1 MSTFDYTSRDYFS
14 IKQDLLARAEQVLP
28 EWTSRDQSDFGML
41 MVDLWSY
48 MGDIL
53 HYYVDK
59 AAQESF
65 LSTATQRESILAIAN
80 LLDYVPTGRTPSHAS
95 ISLVATNSA
104 ATNETPI
111 LIPKFTRF
119 LAKPLLETAD
129 DVVFT
134 SDKAIAFN
142 STGAAISGY
151 DTYQKGTSVEL
162 NLTEGEMYQESFTSD
177 GRISQQ
183 YLLSVTGIV
192 NSSIEVYVAEG
203 ANGSEIPYTQVT
215 RLIEA
220 TNSDLVFSVTLSADD
235 TSTIVFGNSVHGKIP
250 TTNAVVRIVYR
261 RSRGAAGNVDV
272 NAIKEFESLNNIY
285 GPPYDGVI
293 ITPNSTKA
301 IGGTDSES
309 ITSLKTNIPAS
320 FRSQDR
326 AVSIQDYIDLTLR
339 VPGVVKA
346 TAKINA
352 DTPVQ
357 GLIISKKIQDNRVV
371 LGTASAHGLSVSDI
385 VGISGL
391 GYPYDGS
398 FGLVTASASVLAYD
412 LDITE
417 PNSAS
422 VIVNSP
428 AAQYRNDNVRIY
440 ALTDQSVYDGTLP
453 VEPTT
458 SPIAVDSSLRYSVYD
473 YISPRQMFGVNSVVM
488 PSITLTSVYVGLTLN
503 VMSTFSQEAVKTDVE
518 DAIKELFS
526 FQNVTF
532 DQVITLGTLYRTVLD
547 ITGVDYVT
555 ITTFNTS
562 GTPNEISTVG
572 ISPSVKGVTTT
583 TGTLLL
589 LEDLAVTASG
599 GIAVA

>member
-28 EWTSRDQSDFGML
+28 EWTSRDSSDFGML
-41 MVDLWSY
+41 MVDLWAY

-80 LLDYVPTGRTPSHAS
+80 LLDYVPTGRTPAHAS

-142 STGAAISGY
+142 STGAAVSGY
-151 DTYQKGTSVEL
+151 ETYQKGTSVEL
-162 NLTEGEMYQESFTSD
+162 NLTEGGMYQESFTSD

-183 YLLSVTGIV
+183 YMLSTTGIV

-203 ANGSEIPYTQVT
+203 ANGAEILYTQVT

-285 GPPYDGVI
+285 GPPYDGVL

-357 GLIISKKIQDNRVV
+357 GLIISKKIQDNQVV
-371 LGTASAHGLSVSDI
+371 LGTASAHGLLVSDI
-385 VGISGL
+385 VGITGL

-398 FGLVTASASVLAYD
+398 FELVTASASVLAYD

-422 VIVNSP
+422 VVVDSQY
-428 AAQYRNDNVRIY
+428 AQYRNDNVRIY
-440 ALTDQSVYDGTLP
+440 ALTDQSVYDGTLA

-458 SPIAVDSSLRYSVYD
+458 SPIEVESSLRVAVYD

-518 DAIKELFS
+518 NAIKELFS
-526 FQNVTF
+526 FENVTF

>member
-41 MVDLWSY
+41 MVDLWAY

-80 LLDYVPTGRTPSHAS
+80 LLDYVPTGRTPAHAS

-104 ATNETPI
+104 ATDETPI

-142 STGAAISGY
+142 STGAAVSGY
-151 DTYQKGTSVEL
+151 EVYQKGTSIEL
-162 NLTEGEMYQESFTSD
+162 DLTEGEMYQESFTSD

-183 YLLSVTGIV
+183 YMLSTTGIV

-203 ANGSEIPYTQVT
+203 ANGAEIPYTQVT

-285 GPPYDGVI
+285 GPPYDGVL

-320 FRSQDR
+320 FSSQDR

-357 GLIISKKIQDNRVV
+357 GLIISKKIQDNQVV

-385 VGISGL
+385 VGITGL

-398 FGLVTASASVLAYD
+398 FGLVTASASVLAYN

-422 VIVNSP
+422 VVVDSP
-428 AAQYRNDNVRIY
+428 TALYRNDNVRIY
-440 ALTDQSVYDGTLP
+440 ALTDQSVYDGTLA

-458 SPIAVDSSLRYSVYD
+458 SPIAVESSIRYSVYD

-526 FQNVTF
+526 FENVTF

>member
-41 MVDLWSY
+41 IVDLWAY

-80 LLDYVPTGRTPSHAS
+80 LLDYVPTGRTPAHAS
-95 ISLVATNSA
+95 ISLVGTNSA
-104 ATNETPI
+104 ATDETPI

-142 STGAAISGY
+142 STGAAVSGY
-151 DTYQKGTSVEL
+151 EVYQKGTSIEL
-162 NLTEGEMYQESFTSD
+162 DLTEGEMYQESFTSD

-183 YLLSVTGIV
+183 YMLSTTGIV

-203 ANGSEIPYTQVT
+203 ANGAEIPYTQVT

-285 GPPYDGVI
+285 GPPYDGVL

-357 GLIISKKIQDNRVV
+357 GLIISKKIQDNKVV
-371 LGTASAHGLSVSDI
+371 LGTASAHGLLVSDI
-385 VGISGL
+385 VGITGL

-398 FGLVTASASVLAYD
+398 FELVTASASVLAYN

-422 VIVNSP
+422 VAVDSP
-428 AAQYRNDNVRIY
+428 TALYRNDNVRIY
-440 ALTDQSVYDGTLP
+440 ALTDQSVYDGTLA

-458 SPIAVDSSLRYSVYD
+458 SPIAVESSLRYSVYD

-503 VMSTFSQEAVKTDVE
+503 VMSTFSQDAVKTDVE

>member
-41 MVDLWSY
+41 MVDLWAY

-80 LLDYVPTGRTPSHAS
+80 LLDYVPTGRTPAHAS
-95 ISLVATNSA
+95 ISLIATNSA
-104 ATNETPI
+104 ATDETPI

-142 STGAAISGY
+142 STGASISGY
-151 DTYQKGTSVEL
+151 ETYQKGTSVEL

-183 YLLSVTGIV
+183 YMLSTTGIV

-203 ANGSEIPYTQVT
+203 ANGAEIPYTQVT

-285 GPPYDGVI
+285 GPPYDGVL

-357 GLIISKKIQDNRVV
+357 GLIISKKIQDNKVV

-385 VGISGL
+385 VGITGL

-398 FGLVTASASVLAYD
+398 FELVTASASVLAYD

-422 VIVNSP
+422 VVVDSP
-428 AAQYRNDNVRIY
+428 TALYRNDNVRIY
-440 ALTDQSVYDGTLP
+440 ALTDQSVYDGTLA

-458 SPIAVDSSLRYSVYD
+458 SPISVESSLRYSVYD
-473 YISPRQMFGVNSVVM
+473 YIAPRQMFGVNSVVM
-488 PSITLTSVYVGLTLN
+488 PSITLTSVYVSLTLN

-526 FQNVTF
+526 FQNVNF
-532 DQVITLGTLYRTVLD
+532 DQVVTLGALYRTVLD

>member
-28 EWTSRDQSDFGML
+28 EWTSRDSSDFGML
-41 MVDLWSY
+41 LVDLWAY

-65 LSTATQRESILAIAN
+65 LTTATQRESILAIAN
-80 LLDYVPTGRTPSHAS
+80 LLDYVPTGRAPAHAS

-104 ATNETPI
+104 ATDETPI
-111 LIPKFTRF
+111 LIPKYTRF

-151 DTYQKGTSVEL
+151 EVYQKGTSVEL

-183 YLLSVTGIV
+183 YMLSTTGIV

-203 ANGSEIPYTQVT
+203 ANGAEIPYTQVT

-261 RSRGAAGNVDV
+261 RSRGAAGNVDI
-272 NAIKEFESLNNIY
+272 NAIREFESLNNIY
-285 GPPYDGVI
+285 GPPYDGVS
-293 ITPNSTKA
+293 ITPNTTKA

-326 AVSIQDYIDLTLR
+326 AVSIQDYVDLTLR
-339 VPGVVKA
+339 VPGIVKA
-346 TAKINA
+346 TAKVNA
-352 DTPVQ
+352 NTPIQ
-357 GLIISKKIQDNRVV
+357 GLIISKKIQDNQVV

-398 FGLVTASASVLAYD
+398 FELVTASASVLAYN

-422 VIVNSP
+422 VVVSSST
-428 AAQYRNDNVRIY
+428 AQYRNDNVRIY
-440 ALTDQSVYDGTLP
+440 ALTDQSVYDGTLS

-458 SPIAVDSSLRYSVYD
+458 SPLALENSIRNSIYE
-473 YISPRQMFGVNSVVM
+473 YIQPRQMFGVNSVVM
-488 PSITLTSVYVGLTLN
+488 PSITLTSVYVSLTLN
-503 VMSTFSQEAVKTDVE
+503 VMSTYSQDAVKTDVE
-518 DAIKELFS
+518 DAIKDLFS

-532 DQVITLGTLYRTVLD
+532 DQIITLGTLYRTVLD
-547 ITGVDYVT
+547 IAGVDYIT
-555 ITTFNTS
+555 ISTFNTS

-572 ISPSVKGVTTT
+572 ISPSVKGITTT

>member
-41 MVDLWSY
+41 MVDLWAY

-80 LLDYVPTGRTPSHAS
+80 LLDYVPTGRTPAHAS

-104 ATNETPI
+104 ATDETPI
-111 LIPKFTRF
+111 LMPKFTRF

-142 STGAAISGY
+142 STGAAVSGY
-151 DTYQKGTSVEL
+151 EVYQKGTSIEL
-162 NLTEGEMYQESFTSD
+162 DLTEGEMYQESFTSD

-183 YLLSVTGIV
+183 YMLSTTGIV

-203 ANGSEIPYTQVT
+203 ANGAEIPYTQVT

-285 GPPYDGVI
+285 GPPYDGVL

-352 DTPVQ
+352 NTPVQ
-357 GLIISKKIQDNRVV
+357 GLIISKKIQNNQVV
-371 LGTASAHGLSVSDI
+371 LGTASAHGLSVSNI
-385 VGISGL
+385 VGITGL

-398 FGLVTASASVLAYD
+398 FGLVTASASVLAYN

-422 VIVNSP
+422 VAVDSP
-428 AAQYRNDNVRIY
+428 TALYRNDNVRIY
-440 ALTDQSVYDGTLP
+440 ALTDQSVYDGTLV

-458 SPIAVDSSLRYSVYD
+458 SPIAVESSIRYSVYD

-526 FQNVTF
+526 FENVTF

>member
-41 MVDLWSY
+41 IVDLWAY

-80 LLDYVPTGRTPSHAS
+80 LLDYVPTGRTPAHAS

-104 ATNETPI
+104 ATDETPI

-142 STGAAISGY
+142 STGAAVSGY
-151 DTYQKGTSVEL
+151 EVYQKGTSVEL
-162 NLTEGEMYQESFTSD
+162 DLTEGEMYQESFTSD

-183 YLLSVTGIV
+183 YMLSTTGIV

-203 ANGSEIPYTQVT
+203 ANGAEIPYTQVT

-285 GPPYDGVI
+285 GPPYDGVL

-357 GLIISKKIQDNRVV
+357 GLIISKKIQDNKVV
-371 LGTASAHGLSVSDI
+371 LGTASAHGLLVSDI
-385 VGISGL
+385 VGITGL

-398 FGLVTASASVLAYD
+398 FELVTASASVLAYN

-422 VIVNSP
+422 VAVDSP
-428 AAQYRNDNVRIY
+428 TALYRNDNVRIY
-440 ALTDQSVYDGTLP
+440 ALTDQSVYDGTLA

-458 SPIAVDSSLRYSVYD
+458 SPIEVESSLRVAVYD

-518 DAIKELFS
+518 NAIKELFS
-526 FQNVTF
+526 FENVTF
-532 DQVITLGTLYRTVLD
+532 DQVITLGALYRTVLD

>member
-1 MSTFDYTSRDYFS
+1 M
-14 IKQDLLARAEQVLP
+14 
-28 EWTSRDQSDFGML
+28 
-41 MVDLWSY
+41 
-48 MGDIL
+48 
-53 HYYVDK
+53 
-59 AAQESF
+59 
-65 LSTATQRESILAIAN
+65 LST
-80 LLDYVPTGRTPSHAS
+80 
-95 ISLVATNSA
+95 
-104 ATNETPI
+104 
-111 LIPKFTRF
+111 
-119 LAKPLLETAD
+119 
-129 DVVFT
+129 
-134 SDKAIAFN
+134 
-142 STGAAISGY
+142 
-151 DTYQKGTSVEL
+151 
-162 NLTEGEMYQESFTSD
+162 
-177 GRISQQ
+177 
-183 YLLSVTGIV
+183 TGIV

-203 ANGSEIPYTQVT
+203 ANGAEIPYTQVT

-422 VIVNSP
+422 VVVDSP
-428 AAQYRNDNVRIY
+428 TALYRNDNVRIY
-440 ALTDQSVYDGTLP
+440 ALTDQSVYDGTLA

-458 SPIAVDSSLRYSVYD
+458 SPIAVESNLRYSVYD
-473 YISPRQMFGVNSVVM
+473 YIAPRQMFGVNSVVM

>member
-41 MVDLWSY
+41 MVDLWAY

-80 LLDYVPTGRTPSHAS
+80 LLDYVPTGRTPAHAS

-104 ATNETPI
+104 ATDETPI

-142 STGAAISGY
+142 STGASISGY
-151 DTYQKGTSVEL
+151 ETYQKGTSVEL

-183 YLLSVTGIV
+183 YMLSTTGIV

-203 ANGSEIPYTQVT
+203 ANGAEIPYTQVT

-285 GPPYDGVI
+285 GPPYDGVL

-357 GLIISKKIQDNRVV
+357 GLIISKKIQDNKVV

-385 VGISGL
+385 VGITGL

-398 FGLVTASASVLAYD
+398 FELVTASASVLAYD

-422 VIVNSP
+422 VVVDSP
-428 AAQYRNDNVRIY
+428 TALYRNDNVRIY
-440 ALTDQSVYDGTLP
+440 ALTDQSVYDGTLA

-458 SPIAVDSSLRYSVYD
+458 SPISVESSLRYSVYD
-473 YISPRQMFGVNSVVM
+473 YIAPRQMFGVNSVVM